1 MFGLFK
7 KSVQFWGLVRLL
19 AWGESDK
26 SGVMGELCRI
36 IRHLGS
42 GMFDLIPLGSLER
55 MRKTRWS
62 ARCLGIEN
70 KGPFRFNFFTD
81 KTFAQALPVAQKF
94 GDFVFFAWFGL
105 QFNK

>member
-26 SGVMGELCRI
+26 AGVMGEWCQI

-42 GMFDLIPLGSLER
+42 GMFDLIPLGSLVR
-55 MRKTRWS
+55 MRKPRWS

-81 KTFAQALPVAQKF
+81 KPSRNPSRQSVSCPHGRGRFR
-94 GDFVFFAWFGL
+94 GDRANCL
-105 QFNK
+105 